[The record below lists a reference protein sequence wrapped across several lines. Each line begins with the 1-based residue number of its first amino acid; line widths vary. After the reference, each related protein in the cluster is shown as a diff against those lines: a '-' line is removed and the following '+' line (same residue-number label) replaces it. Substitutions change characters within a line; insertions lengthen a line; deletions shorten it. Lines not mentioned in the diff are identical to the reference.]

1 MPSTPSIP
9 SERTMPKNETPPQMG
24 MGYDDETSDELESDL
39 QKLDATKKLTINRD
53 IQFSRSQ
60 PVKKL
65 ERYLLATARFP
76 GYEDMVEEEGDSP
89 VPITP
94 YVTVRGVSWYEDV
107 VIKGLYDEDFQASVE
122 AILEERGTLKL
133 MNRDLKEKIDRQLM
147 DFKDDELFR
156 ECILM
161 KTKEC
166 CTKPRGYMD
175 YIRGNI
181 SWDSTKRCLSCP
193 NQDCLIYIYNFYYN
207 FLLHSHPGATV
218 IDKLYMLIVCEAR
231 ICVISKC
238 LCLEAIRIQDERTGL
253 VEQLLSEIYED
264 DHQKQRL
271 LPQVSEKYSQMFEK
285 VKKGQVGGTLSP
297 APDSPPS
304 SDPVKEKA
312 LIDLGVAEATFHDAQ
327 QAEKAASMEAN
338 QKIEVATEATDE
350 AKREEEEANRVR
362 DDALKAKEVAEQ
374 QRQLSEQS
382 ASEAAQKEESE
393 AALLRESQQNVQ
405 RENKE
410 IQGLH
415 ALNDDLRKELDASKS
430 ENQKIL
436 QENQALSK
444 ENMKYTQTDEA
455 PVLRARLTE
464 ELLAKLSDPE
474 VKVQIQQMISEK
486 NGEYTKSE
494 DPKEVAEAFMDT
506 HFESIHVALSPIL
519 SGLNRELFLEDYAK
533 YYKAMQFIE
542 PSLIAQRVYG
552 ADPSEGYLDQTFKV
566 IQEYYET
573 HKGQLDYLKEYLK
586 MLPVIVLHSQNIEE
600 YPLQKTGQAITAK
613 TLQLMTPILAKNLDV
628 TAQLVQSMQTHDR
641 LLDARFI
648 GEPYILKK
656 AAEAHSEISEPYKEI
671 LKMEATKEK
680 SYKEGLVTGV
690 DEGHCQT
697 MNDNMIQALRHN
709 KPIPITSKDMMFL
722 TQCQTQKKLPR
733 DTDNLP

>member
-1 MPSTPSIP
+1 
-9 SERTMPKNETPPQMG
+9 MG

-107 VIKGLYDEDFQASVE
+107 VIKGLYDEDFQASVD

-133 MNRDLKEKIDRQLM
+133 MNADLKEKIDRQLM

-181 SWDSTKRCLSCP
+181 SWDNTKRCLSCP

-218 IDKLYMLIVCEAR
+218 IDKMYMLIVCEAR

-264 DHQKQRL
+264 DHQKERL

-285 VKKGQVGGTLSP
+285 VKKGQVGGGNEPSPPQPSGPKVPTLS
-297 APDSPPS
+297 DSERDELIQLGKTEEGAEIAREES
-304 SDPVKEKA
+304 LHQKQAYQDAMDKA
-312 LIDLGVAEATFHDAQ
+312 QDTTQGAVE
-327 QAEKAASMEAN
+327 AEKAADRER
-338 QKIEVATEATDE
+338 DE
-350 AKREEEEANRVR
+350 AIKAETTAEENQR
-362 DDALKAKEVAEQ
+362 VAE
-374 QRQLSEQS
+374 RQ
-382 ASEAAQKEESE
+382 ASEAKEKEAEEARLLIQSQETAAAEADAIQDRETKIRDLSQRIDEMSDTLQKTETERDE
-393 AALLRESQQNVQ
+393 AL
-405 RENKE
+405 KYK
-410 IQGLH
+410 
-415 ALNDDLRKELDASKS
+415 RKYD
-430 ENQKIL
+430 
-436 QENQALSK
+436 
-444 ENMKYTQTDEA
+444 MTDEA

-464 ELLAKLSDPE
+464 ELMAKLSDPE

-486 NGEYTKSE
+486 NGEYVKSE
-494 DPKEVAEAFMDT
+494 DPKVVAEAFMDT

-533 YYKAMQFIE
+533 YYKALQFIE
-542 PSLIAQRVYG
+542 PSLIAQRVYR
-552 ADPSEGYLDQTFKV
+552 ADSSEGYLDHTFKL

-573 HKGQLDYLKEYLK
+573 HKGQIEYLKDYLK

-671 LKMEATKEK
+671 LRMEMTKEK

-697 MNDNMIQALRHN
+697 MNDNLIQALRHN
-709 KPIPITSKDMMFL
+709 KPIPISSKDMMFL